1 MNTIK
6 STDSRFRK
14 RRSDNLMKLTCFYL
28 YYIFHVLDETA
39 EITLNKNSKQVVVP
53 DEYMKYFPCK
63 QIKSRG
69 KVVFEEGVQYKVHY
83 DDQLK
88 INTIQFDETT
98 ELPIKVSD
106 KKIRQT
112 ANESCRAQQHIL
124 VTLINKRLKER
135 GEKTE
140 LEMYSKRR
148 TEKSLGNI
156 LFNQYIDVD
165 SENNLVLINKYQNQK
180 SFFRKETLFDELVD
194 VLKTFFD
201 WFLNDQ
207 KGITSQLIIADEGM
221 DSFITTTENCIH
233 MKRDYFFRIIHNIR
247 FDHLD
252 MNEIVDIPVYRK
264 TNQIPFPH
272 HDDFSH

>member
-1 MNTIK
+1 MNRTK
-6 STDSRFRK
+6 STDSRLRK

-28 YYIFHVLDETA
+28 YYIFQVLDETV
-39 EITLNKNSKQVVVP
+39 EIILNKNNKQVVVP

-83 DDQLK
+83 DQERK

-98 ELPIKVSD
+98 ELPLKASDSKV
-106 KKIRQT
+106 RQT
-112 ANESCRAQQHIL
+112 ANESCRIQQHIM

-140 LEMYSKRR
+140 LQMYSKRR
-148 TEKSLGNI
+148 TEMSLGNI

-165 SENNLVLINKYQNQK
+165 SENNLVLINKYQNPK
-180 SFFRKETLFDELVD
+180 SFFRKETQFDELVD
-194 VLKTFFD
+194 VLKTFFN

-207 KGITSQLIIADEGM
+207 KGITSQLIIGDEGM
-221 DSFITTTENCIH
+221 DSFITTTEECIH
-233 MKRDYFFRIIHNIR
+233 MKRDYFFTIIHKIR
-247 FDHLD
+247 YEHLD
-252 MNEIVDIPVYRK
+252 MNEIVDIPVRHRHPMK
-264 TNQIPFPH
+264 F
-272 HDDFSH
+272 